1 MSPLLCH
8 VRRRLVFSGELH
20 CSFTH
25 AAMRFQAY
33 LCSAGYQDCEV
44 LPMELRSAPS
54 VIWLGREWIV
64 CSLGKLA
71 EGTASLFQV
80 GNLAPLKELSSVA
93 SSK

>member
-1 MSPLLCH
+1 M
-8 VRRRLVFSGELH
+8 
-20 CSFTH
+20 
-25 AAMRFQAY
+25 
-33 LCSAGYQDCEV
+33 
-44 LPMELRSAPS
+44 
-54 VIWLGREWIV
+54 V